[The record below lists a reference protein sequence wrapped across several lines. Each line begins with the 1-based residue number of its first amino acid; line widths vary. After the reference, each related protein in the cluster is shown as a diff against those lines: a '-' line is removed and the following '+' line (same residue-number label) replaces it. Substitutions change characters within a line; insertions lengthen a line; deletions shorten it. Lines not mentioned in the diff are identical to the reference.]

1 MLGSGKGNLEMNLR
15 IAWEGRMVISSRTPE
30 GAPNY
35 CQVCGTHL
43 TIEPSIPARDAP
55 CPRCGNLVWFARPGI
70 GNVLVVKPADLFRP
84 ESLNLLFEL
93 VELTQGMQLV
103 VDFRDVQAI
112 SSAALGRLINIK
124 KKVAAVRGK
133 LRLRGIDPDLREVF
147 RITRLDQVIE
157 IVD

>member
-1 MLGSGKGNLEMNLR
+1 MFNQR
-15 IAWEGRMVISSRTPE
+15 PFISSRTPE

-35 CQVCGTHL
+35 CPVCGTHL
-43 TIEPSIPARDAP
+43 TIKPSIPARDAP

-70 GNVLVVKPADLFRP
+70 GHVLVVEPADLFRP

-93 VELTQGMQLV
+93 VELTQGMRLV
-103 VDFRDVQAI
+103 VDFSDVHAI
-112 SSAALGRLINIK
+112 SSATLGRLINVK
-124 KKVAAVRGK
+124 KKVSAARGS
-133 LRLRGIDPDLREVF
+133 LRLRGIDPEPREVF